1 MICLFMRLLL
11 SIEMSRKRCQSDSLV
26 ITAQQPNSRP
36 TGYAPL
42 YAADPWHIPGNLEIS
57 EFIWTP
63 LN

>member
-1 MICLFMRLLL
+1 
-11 SIEMSRKRCQSDSLV
+11 MSRKRCQSDSLV
-26 ITAQQPNSRP
+26 INAQQPNSRP

-42 YAADPWHIPGNLEIS
+42 YAVDPDPWHIPENAEIS